1 MAPFRSSGPLCQTQN
16 CLQGLD
22 AGTLPRTTM
31 PSAAPL
37 GTGPAAS
44 PPQRARRVV
53 AKGKCAFLNPQAQG
67 TVLAPKEAFD
77 RLRQSSDPAKIS
89 TAQEI
94 ASQTWPDNSSS
105 AATSED
111 VVIGNQ
117 TITVIRPK
125 DNEASG
131 KNLPSTKQVAEAL
144 RAIPADQRVFTKTVI
159 VSPKP
164 HPKSTPN
171 RTIAGEASR
180 GEIDLYPVPNQ
191 QEQVHFDNRLMH
203 ESGHNY
209 QEKLWG
215 STAAVSEWQAAAD
228 ADGLRPSPYAA
239 AGTGEDFCEFN
250 ILYNTA
256 KGTPCEETAKQIY
269 ANRWTK
275 RESY

>member
-1 MAPFRSSGPLCQTQN
+1 
-16 CLQGLD
+16 
-22 AGTLPRTTM
+22 
-31 PSAAPL
+31 
-37 GTGPAAS
+37 
-44 PPQRARRVV
+44 V